1 MGGEDEMSWRTEHT
15 SRADEMNRGQGHTNW
30 ADEMSRG
37 QGHTSWADEMSRGT
51 KCTYVQPVLNLYRH
65 TAAKKP

>member
-1 MGGEDEMSWRTEHT
+1 MNWADEINRSEEHMGGEDEMSWRTEHT
-15 SRADEMNRGQGHTNW
+15 SR

>member
-1 MGGEDEMSWRTEHT
+1 MNWADEINRSEEHMGGEDEMSWRTEHT
-15 SRADEMNRGQGHTNW
+15 SR
-30 ADEMSRG
+30 
-37 QGHTSWADEMSRGT
+37 ADEMSRGT

>member
-37 QGHTSWADEMSRGT
+37 T